1 VKPISAGACV
11 VSILVWIAAPLL
23 SGDAFPSL
31 GFAQSKVNPAIFGTW
46 KLNLAKSVYQL
57 GPPPKTQRQVYE
69 PFGDGL
75 RVSVETITDNGARI
89 AYGYAASLDGQE
101 HPITGELTPNGA
113 TTIALRVRDSFIIE
127 ATLRRGADVVLT
139 TRIVLSQDGTML
151 TITSKGTNLKE
162 LPTKFGLASPGR
174 TQARRLRPSG
184 SPERA
189 RFLPGSPPTVS
200 STYGK
205 CGRARKENLRV
216 ARSSRICGL

>member
-11 VSILVWIAAPLL
+11 VCILVWIAAPLL

-57 GPPPKTQRQVYE
+57 GPPPKTQMQVYE

-75 RVSVETITDNGARI
+75 RVSVETITDNGTRI
-89 AYGYAASLDGQE
+89 AYGYAARLDGQE
-101 HPITGELTPNGA
+101 HLITGELTPNGA
-113 TTIALRVRDSFIIE
+113 KTIALRVRDSFIIE

-139 TRIVLSQDGTML
+139 TRIVLSQDGTVL

-162 LPTKFGLASPGR
+162 LPTNSV
-174 TQARRLRPSG
+174 
-184 SPERA
+184 
-189 RFLPGSPPTVS
+189 TVFD
-200 STYGK
+200 K
-205 CGRARKENLRV
+205 Q
-216 ARSSRICGL
+216 